1 MSPTPVQDFFAA
13 LDPKLRLRLQIDCP
27 QRKLSRGS
35 HLFLPGDP
43 CDGLCVV
50 LSGRLKLSR
59 LQDSGRE
66 LTLAMV
72 EPGELCGLEC
82 FEGLQERETSAQAM
96 EDSRV
101 LMISRGRLE
110 RLLIEQ
116 PELSLALVQLLGGSL
131 RASQQVIE
139 RLLLKDVKARLAALL
154 LDLARRCGQP
164 AEDGIRLR
172 ARITHQE
179 MAALIGSTRETTTA
193 TLNQFRRKR
202 LIAVDRR
209 QITIAA
215 PDGLQRLAS

>member
-1 MSPTPVQDFFAA
+1 MSATPRQDFLGV
-13 LDPKLRLRLQIDCP
+13 LDPKQRLRLSLDCP
-27 QRKLSRGS
+27 QRTLRRGS
-35 HLFLPGDP
+35 YLFLPGEP
-43 CDGLCVV
+43 CDGLCII
-50 LSGRLKLSR
+50 LTGRLKLSR
-59 LQDSGRE
+59 IQESGRE
-66 LTLAMV
+66 LTLGMV
-72 EPGELCGLEC
+72 EAGELCGLEC
-82 FEGLQERETSAQAM
+82 LQGLTERESSAQAM

-101 LMISRGRLE
+101 MLIGRA
-110 RLLIEQ
+110 RLQKLLAEH
-116 PELSLALVQLLGGSL
+116 PELSMALVAALGEKL

-154 LDLARRCGQP
+154 LDLASRCGQP

-179 MAALIGSTRETTTA
+179 LAGLIGSTRETTTA

-215 PDGLQRLAS
+215 VDGLQRLAS